1 MVKNLACVSV
11 SRPALLVQKVY
22 QARKA
27 VIGVRMAV
35 HVKVAAAQ
43 DFHQPGR
50 VVHLA
55 APHLAAELRIV
66 CPKGYK
72 APVQLVQNIGFLA
85 SHDCRDFLL
94 SGVRCNWS

>member
-1 MVKNLACVSV
+1 MVTNLACVSV

-55 APHLAAELRIV
+55 APHLAADLGFL
-66 CPKGYK
+66 CPERHEP
-72 APVQLVQNIGFLA
+72 PVELVQNIGFFA

-94 SGVRCNWS
+94 SGSPL

>member
-1 MVKNLACVSV
+1 MVTNLACVSV

-22 QARKA
+22 QARKT

-35 HVKVAAAQ
+35 HINVAAAQ
-43 DFHQPGR
+43 DFHQPGH

-55 APHLAAELRIV
+55 APHLAAILGFL
-66 CPKGYK
+66 CPKRHEP
-72 APVQLVQNIGFLA
+72 PVELVQNIGFLA